1 VNRIDGQHAQA
12 SAAHPGSA
20 APEDADEIVHFYS
33 DPRRDG
39 MSLLEIWEHGEA
51 DADSITPATYCP
63 AYRAWIGAYLDDLLE
78 GTTGRLVSLGCGN
91 GFVERDLIARG
102 YDVLGVDVAP
112 EAVELAR
119 KKGVPAVVADVRCW
133 DPATTPNVVYAD
145 GLFGHLAGEELD
157 PVVARIASW
166 LAPVN
171 GTVVI
176 SNDAP
181 RDGYVQR
188 APGVVHFHW
197 LSEQYLV
204 DTLER
209 GGFGVE
215 ETRTFEYLRPISG
228 TRTRIIVAATAGAEG
243 GGSPPTWP

>member
-1 VNRIDGQHAQA
+1 MSRLEDQAASA
-12 SAAHPGSA
+12 SAARSGSTE
-20 APEDADEIVHFYS
+20 PEDANAIVHFYS

-39 MSLLEIWEHGEA
+39 KSLLEIWEHGEA
-51 DADSITPATYCP
+51 DADSITPATYSP
-63 AYRAWIGAYLDDLLE
+63 AYRAWIVAYLEEFLE

-91 GFVERDLIARG
+91 GFVEHDLIARG

-133 DPATTPNVVYAD
+133 DPEKTPNVVYAD
-145 GLFGHLAGEELD
+145 GLFGHLAGDELD
-157 PVVARIASW
+157 PVVEQIASW

-181 RDGYVQR
+181 REGYVEP

-204 DTLER
+204 DTLEA
-209 GGFGVE
+209 GGFGVA

-228 TRTRIIVAATAGAEG
+228 TRTRVIVAATVGAED

>member
-1 VNRIDGQHAQA
+1 VTRVEGQRAATPAAQVPA
-12 SAAHPGSA
+12 VE
-20 APEDADEIVHFYS
+20 PEDAEEIVHFYS

-51 DADSITPATYCP
+51 DLDSITPATYCL
-63 AYRAWIGAYLDDLLE
+63 AYRAWIGAYLEDLLE
-78 GTTGRLVSLGCGN
+78 ETRGRLVSLGCGN

-112 EAVELAR
+112 EAVELAS
-119 KKGVPAVVADVRCW
+119 KKGVPAVVADVRYW
-133 DPATTPNVVYAD
+133 DPETAPNVVYAD

-157 PVVARIASW
+157 PIVSRIASW

-171 GTVVI
+171 GMIVI

-181 RDGYVQR
+181 REGYVQP

-209 GGFGVE
+209 AGLGVA

-228 TRTRIIVAATAGAEG
+228 TRTRVIVV
-243 GGSPPTWP
+243 PT